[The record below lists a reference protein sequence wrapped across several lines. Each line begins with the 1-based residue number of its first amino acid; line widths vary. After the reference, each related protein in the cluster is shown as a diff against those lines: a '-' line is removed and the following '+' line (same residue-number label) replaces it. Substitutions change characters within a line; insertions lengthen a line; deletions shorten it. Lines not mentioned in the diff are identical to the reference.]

1 MVRAYAVAAVL
12 VLPLLAVSAWSGFRV
27 APSDSVLAAI
37 APSEQPLSV
46 RSPGGGY
53 AMLLA
58 LGWFALAYWCRDVRW
73 WEPLLVVAGG
83 LAALLR
89 TGNEWID
96 AICLVAPLGRQLG
109 GIHLNRVVLGGLA
122 VVGLAV
128 AVTTLVA
135 TRPPALPNAAIE
147 AARAAEGDGTVFADW
162 RWAGDL
168 QRGMGQQGRV
178 LAAGGLASESADFWL
193 DYVRVV
199 QDFDQW
205 PIELRQRNVDLLV
218 LNTEQSGIVDQVRS
232 SPDWHVVYDS
242 GNALVARRAGS

>member
-1 MVRAYAVAAVL
+1 
-12 VLPLLAVSAWSGFRV
+12 V

-58 LGWFALAYWCRDVRW
+58 LGWFALAYWRRDVRW
-73 WEPLLVVAGG
+73 WEPLLVLVGG
-83 LAALLR
+83 TAALLR
-89 TGNEWID
+89 TGNVWLD
-96 AICLVAPLGRQLG
+96 GVCLVLPLGRQLS
-109 GIHLNRVVLGGLA
+109 GIRLQPIMVGALAAGGLA
-122 VVGLAV
+122 ATV
-128 AVTTLVA
+128 ATVA
-135 TRPPALPNAAIE
+135 MTRPPTLPGAAVV
-147 AARAAEGDGTVFADW
+147 AAQAAAPNGTVFADW
-162 RWAGDL
+162 RWAPDL
-168 QRGMGQQGRV
+168 QRSMGQHV
-178 LAAGGLASESADFWL
+178 WAAGGLASESADFWL

-205 PIELRQRNVDLLV
+205 PVELRQRNVDLLV